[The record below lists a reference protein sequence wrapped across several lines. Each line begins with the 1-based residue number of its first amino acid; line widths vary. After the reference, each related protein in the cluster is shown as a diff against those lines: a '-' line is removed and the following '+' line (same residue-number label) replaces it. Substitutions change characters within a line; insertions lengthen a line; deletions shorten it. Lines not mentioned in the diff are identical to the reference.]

1 MDGGLIRH
9 IPALPLDHP
18 CSFLAGVSCVP
29 FKFLE
34 SLPGVQRL
42 RLLRSLAVSPDMFAR
57 FPFGEFW
64 LLVGAWYL
72 PFKTLEPQP
81 KLLSP
86 DMFSRF
92 SFGERSYSLWVHG
105 ICPSRP
111 QGASHC
117 PDMFSRFSFGERSY
131 SLWVH
136 VIHPSKPWSPSQC
149 CFALTCVHASRLVR
163 DHTPC
168 GCMVTSRSPSQC
180 CFALTCSHVSHLVR
194 DHTPCGCMASALQN
208 LQETQPMLL
217 CTPSFQLSLPNQ
229 SCLAPIPP
237 YQLGTKKKQSLL
249 TTPASSTH
257 KQEAPPLYD
266 PCHLVKSNREHH
278 LFTIPAI

>member
-81 KLLSP
+81 KLLS
-86 DMFSRF
+86 
-92 SFGERSYSLWVHG
+92 
-105 ICPSRP
+105 
-111 QGASHC
+111 